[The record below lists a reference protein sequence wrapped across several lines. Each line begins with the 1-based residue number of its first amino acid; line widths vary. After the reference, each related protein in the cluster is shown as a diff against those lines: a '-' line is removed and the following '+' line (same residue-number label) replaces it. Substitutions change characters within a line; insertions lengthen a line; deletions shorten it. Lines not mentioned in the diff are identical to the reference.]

1 MKTHNF
7 SAGPSILPQSV
18 ITNASK
24 KVLDFDNELSIL
36 EISHR
41 SNAFTDVMFE
51 SISLVRDILEVP
63 TNYSIIFLQGGASLQ
78 FCMVALNLLKKNNG
92 SAAYLNTGT
101 WSKKAI
107 FEAKKFG
114 EIEIVGDSSHKNFN
128 YIPKDFKISDS
139 HDYFHCTSNNTIY
152 GSQIKTFPKCNVPV
166 VCDMS
171 SDIFSRKID
180 VNKFGLIYAGA
191 QKNLGPA
198 GATLVIVKDE
208 ILGKSER
215 DIPSMLDY
223 RTHIDKKSMFNTPP
237 VFSVYVSMLNLRW
250 LKSKGGLDYIEK
262 NNNKKSKILYEEIKR
277 NSLFETL
284 VNKEDQSKMNIT
296 FKLKDQKHKNLFEK
310 ICAENKIS
318 GINGHRSVGG
328 YRASLY
334 NALPIESVNVL
345 VNCMVKLEK
354 DIA

>member
-1 MKTHNF
+1 
-7 SAGPSILPQSV
+7 
-18 ITNASK
+18 
-24 KVLDFDNELSIL
+24 
-36 EISHR
+36 
-41 SNAFTDVMFE
+41 
-51 SISLVRDILEVP
+51 
-63 TNYSIIFLQGGASLQ
+63 
-78 FCMVALNLLKKNNG
+78 
-92 SAAYLNTGT
+92 
-101 WSKKAI
+101 
-107 FEAKKFG
+107 
-114 EIEIVGDSSHKNFN
+114 
-128 YIPKDFKISDS
+128 
-139 HDYFHCTSNNTIY
+139 
-152 GSQIKTFPKCNVPV
+152 
-166 VCDMS
+166 
-171 SDIFSRKID
+171 
-180 VNKFGLIYAGA
+180 
-191 QKNLGPA
+191 
-198 GATLVIVKDE
+198 
-208 ILGKSER
+208 
-215 DIPSMLDY
+215 MLDY
-223 RTHIDKKSMFNTPP
+223 RTHINKKSMFNTPP

-284 VNKEDQSKMNIT
+284 INKEDQSTMNIT

>member
-1 MKTHNF
+1 MYGCLK
-7 SAGPSILPQSV
+7 SI
-18 ITNASK
+18 
-24 KVLDFDNELSIL
+24 E
-36 EISHR
+36 
-41 SNAFTDVMFE
+41 
-51 SISLVRDILEVP
+51 
-63 TNYSIIFLQGGASLQ
+63 
-78 FCMVALNLLKKNNG
+78 KNNG

-152 GSQIKTFPKCNVPV
+152 GSQIKTFPECNVPV

-198 GATLVIVKDE
+198 GTTLVIVKDE

-262 NNNKKSKILYEEIKR
+262 NNNKKSKILYEEINR
-277 NSLFETL
+277 NSLFKTL
-284 VNKEDQSKMNIT
+284 INKEDQSKMNIT

-334 NALPIESVNVL
+334 NALPIESVNAL